1 MKKIITA
8 LLLVLAVPALALAAA
23 CNADGNGDITNSSG
37 TCTSTPNVYTIY
49 LYKTGLCNNIDPSS
63 AVSVPD
69 INSNCFTTFDSGAT
83 PLAISVV
90 NNVSSPITGG
100 TVTRPP
106 NGTYTH
112 GFVLVGNTIDIKATK
127 SFATTMTD
135 VTGDQ
140 GNICWTTAGTAGVGG
155 YNNLGVHT
163 KCGSSLGGDYGVT
176 TSVIKD
182 LSTNGT
188 NLFHETYPEAPYDLT
203 YAYLLN
209 SSSLLATSPTSVVSL
224 LGFARYNTPIVVTEE
239 SQAMVVKFRVTQ
251 GVTADFSY
259 GILNLYTAA
268 FKTLTAIE

>member
-1 MKKIITA
+1 MASPIVFA
-8 LLLVLAVPALALAAA
+8 GSCNLDANAA
-23 CNADGNGDITNSSG
+23 ITNSSG

-63 AVSVPD
+63 AVTVPD

-112 GFVLVGNTIDIKATK
+112 GFVLVGNTIDIKANKT
-127 SFATTMTD
+127 FASTMTD

-155 YNNLGVHT
+155 HNNLGVHT

-209 SSSLLATSPTSVVSL
+209 SSNVLATTPNSVVSL
-224 LGFARYNTPIVVTEE
+224 LGFALYNTPIVVTEE